1 MKYNY
6 FFKSFEIYNSWLKK
20 FFILKYI
27 YMIIYFLVYF
37 GFYLFIFY
45 EIFIKISEFEF
56 VSFIDE

>member
-1 MKYNY
+1 
-6 FFKSFEIYNSWLKK
+6 
-20 FFILKYI
+20 
-27 YMIIYFLVYF
+27 MIIYFLVYF